1 MIIGFHFRI
10 KGKENKIV
18 RDYVLPDYTNIK
30 RGYIKVSTVQDDSQ
44 VNDLAHRAVTSLV
57 MV

>member
-1 MIIGFHFRI
+1 M

-30 RGYIKVSTVQDDSQ
+30 RGYIKVGKIEIK
-44 VNDLAHRAVTSLV
+44 NL
-57 MV
+57 